1 MSERRRDRITVVP
14 TAQTLIPSPG
24 LEEAPSDGQR
34 YVRINGQWAIMPQ
47 LVASWESGTAYYDSI
62 SALYV
67 VYGADGNWQA
77 TKATSTSTL
86 STAAAQSGSKPTT
99 LSALRALSYS

>member
-1 MSERRRDRITVVP
+1 MVP
-14 TAQTLIPSPG
+14 TRQPTPAAPG
-24 LEEAPSDGQR
+24 VPEAPSDGQR
-34 YVRINGQWAIMPQ
+34 YVRIDAQWSLMPT
-47 LVASWESGTAYYDSI
+47 LVTTWEAGAAYHDGT

-86 STAAAQSGSKPTT
+86 STPAAQSGSKPTT